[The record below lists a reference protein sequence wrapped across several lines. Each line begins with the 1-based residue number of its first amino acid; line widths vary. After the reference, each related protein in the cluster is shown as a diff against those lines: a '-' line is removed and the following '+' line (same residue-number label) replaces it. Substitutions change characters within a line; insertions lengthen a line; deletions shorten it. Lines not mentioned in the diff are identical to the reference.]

1 MLRSRLLRLY
11 IDTGRVNEAYSHA
24 VEVEKK
30 GAYPDSI
37 EWYQCLQDIYQVH
50 YRFFFLGLGGWGEVD
65 SEFYCKRMDS
75 DEISNEQTCMFKNIG
90 IVVCSRFV

>member
-50 YRFFFLGLGGWGEVD
+50 YCFCGGLGGLGGGGLQVFFHENG
-65 SEFYCKRMDS
+65 FR
-75 DEISNEQTCMFKNIG
+75 
-90 IVVCSRFV
+90 